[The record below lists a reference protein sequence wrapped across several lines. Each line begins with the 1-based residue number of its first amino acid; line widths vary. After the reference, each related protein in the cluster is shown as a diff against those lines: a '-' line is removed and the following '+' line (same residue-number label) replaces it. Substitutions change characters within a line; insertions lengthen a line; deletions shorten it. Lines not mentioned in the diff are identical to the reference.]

1 MMHTSELVELE
12 RERDREEEELVCN
25 CDEKGDCEVVIV

>member
-12 RERDREEEELVCN
+12 RERDREEEELVSN